1 MAWRSTGRRGEGCT
15 CPRGMLG
22 SARHVLPHL
31 ARSGRPRDS
40 LPNGRRLRKPRAPR
54 WSGSDR
60 VARRRSTTASDSD
73 DDGHAARRLQ
83 SAGPRPSAHCRLRHL
98 PHWTVRPAD
107 SVVSYECPVPTGVPV
122 RHHGMRH
129 WPRHK
134 VHPRMRPELAPGSP
148 PASEHLPVRHRQVRR
163 GLHRHPLAARRRP
176 AWWRWRRRRW
186 WRWRWQSPAPR
197 SARRGSSEGAAERP
211 RGAKRPHR
219 ARTRV
224 LCVARASHPGAL
236 NHARDSPALRDLAAV
251 RVVAPPKA
259 PGRNGCAMLLGQ
271 KPRVGLDGSGLAA
284 LAKSLKS
291 SVQEP
296 IRCSRVGRANAL
308 FYETRP

>member
-15 CPRGMLG
+15 RPRGMLG
-22 SARHVLPHL
+22 CARHVLPHL
-31 ARSGRPRDS
+31 ACSGRPRDS

-60 VARRRSTTASDSD
+60 VARRRSTSASDSD
-73 DDGHAARRLQ
+73 DDRHAARRLQ

-98 PHWTVRPAD
+98 PDWRVRPAD

-122 RHHGMRH
+122 RHHAVRH

-134 VHPRMRPELAPGSP
+134 VHPRLRPELAPGSP
-148 PASEHLPVRHRQVRR
+148 PASEHLPVRHWQVRG

-176 AWWRWRRRRW
+176 AWWWWRW
-186 WRWRWQSPAPR
+186 WRWRWWRWRWWRWRWWRWRRWHSPRSARPSPR
-197 SARRGSSEGAAERP
+197 SARRGSSEGAAER

-224 LCVARASHPGAL
+224 LCVARASHPSAL
-236 NHARDSPALRDLAAV
+236 NHATFGAIRSQEIGPLGRDWPN
-251 RVVAPPKA
+251 P
-259 PGRNGCAMLLGQ
+259 
-271 KPRVGLDGSGLAA
+271 VG
-284 LAKSLKS
+284 
-291 SVQEP
+291 
-296 IRCSRVGRANAL
+296 SRLEDRIG
-308 FYETRP
+308 